1 MALRLDQKK
10 ALVAQ
15 VSEVA
20 ETALSVVAAE
30 YSGLTV
36 EQMTQLR
43 SKAHESGV
51 FVKVVKNT
59 LARRALAGTEF
70 ECMSESLTG
79 PLVLAFSIEDPGS
92 AARLV
97 RDFAKEN
104 DKLVARFAAVGGEL
118 LDANQLPKLANLPT
132 RDQAISMLMRTML
145 APVET
150 LARTLAEPPAKLARA
165 LAAVRDQKEAA

>member
-1 MALRLDQKK
+1 
-10 ALVAQ
+10 
-15 VSEVA
+15 
-20 ETALSVVAAE
+20 
-30 YSGLTV
+30 
-36 EQMTQLR
+36 
-43 SKAHESGV
+43 V

-70 ECMSESLTG
+70 ECVDKALTG
-79 PLVLAFSIEDPGS
+79 PLVLAFSIDDPGC

-104 DKLVARFAAVGGEL
+104 DKLVVRFAAVGGEL
-118 LDANQLPKLANLPT
+118 LDAADLPKLANLPT
-132 RDQAISMLMRTML
+132 RDEALSMLMRTMR
-145 APVET
+145 APVEQ

>member
-15 VSEVA
+15 VNEVA
-20 ETALSVVAAE
+20 GTALSAVAAE

-43 SKAHESGV
+43 AKAHETGV

-104 DKLVARFAAVGGEL
+104 DKLVVRFAAVGGEL
-118 LDANQLPKLANLPT
+118 LEANQLPKLANLPT
-132 RDQAISMLMRTML
+132 RDQALAMLMRTMK
-145 APVET
+145 APVEK

-165 LAAVRDQKEAA
+165 LAAVRDQ